1 MAMRITHVSAENLKG
16 HSFRFDLEPG
26 VAVVGRNF
34 SGKTALIDAIRL
46 GIIGYLPELGK
57 LPKATRQLMSDEFM
71 AVHLEFDNGANAD
84 FEINEKQ
91 EHELPWAIHR
101 AEIPLLNA
109 AAYSAMTERE
119 RYQYVFE
126 IAKTPE
132 AFTWPSIIAEL
143 HQMAFLGDAHI
154 QEAKRK
160 MIAFVATL
168 DLESVQIGLQMA
180 IDKMAEHFKYY
191 NARAKDTQGAVREY
205 ESAAAHVTVT
215 KAIGKV
221 LRDKQAALVDAVFG
235 SLLKVANG
243 IVGEILPSS
252 LAFHEGDVGRWN
264 GHHWISH
271 QTFSGTEQAL
281 TFVAIAA
288 ALSQGAPIRLLIF
301 DELGRLDRERR
312 MLLLN
317 LLQNAITAGWIDQF
331 IVAGTED
338 SMPEALP
345 ASIQMIQL

>member
-1 MAMRITHVSAENLKG
+1 MAMTITRVEAENLKG
-16 HSFRFDLEPG
+16 RTFFYDLSPQ
-26 VAVVGRNF
+26 VAICGPSF
-34 SGKTALIDAIRL
+34 SGKTAILDAIRL
-46 GIIGYLPELGK
+46 ALIGYLPELGK
-57 LPKATRQLMSDEFM
+57 LPKATRQLCSDDFM
-71 AVHLEFDNGANAD
+71 TARVEFDNGADAR

-91 EHELPWAIHR
+91 EHELPALINWAIER

-109 AAYSAMTERE
+109 AAYFAMSERE
-119 RYQYVFE
+119 RYQYVFD
-126 IAKTPE
+126 IAKMPE
-132 AFTWPSIIAEL
+132 AFTATAILADLRSLKFE
-143 HQMAFLGDAHI
+143 QVGTE
-154 QEAKRK
+154 EAKAAMLRYVDG
-160 MIAFVATL
+160 AFFNR
-168 DLESVQIGLQMA
+168 SVQQGLQVA
-180 IDKMAEHFKYY
+180 IDDLADRLEAAE
-191 NARAKDTQGAVREY
+191 
-205 ESAAAHVTVT
+205 AHMKVI

-221 LRDKQAALVDAVFG
+221 LRDKQAALVDAVFS

-243 IVGEILPSS
+243 IVGEILPSP
-252 LAFHEGDVGRWN
+252 LAFHEGEVGRWN